1 MSGTGSNAPR
11 AGRGVIK
18 RDADEAMRLARN
30 LARNTGYWVFPCR
43 LDKRPGGDGWPER
56 ASTDSETIGK
66 LWCDHPGPLVGIV
79 CGERSGI
86 DVLDLDRKYEEAS
99 AWYYAHRDR
108 LPPTRTFRT
117 RSGGAHLYFRH
128 ALGVRNSASKIAPGI
143 DVRGEGGFIVAWFV
157 AGLPCLDPS
166 PPAPWPPWLLKLIL
180 PAPAPAQRPQHK
192 PPRTT
197 DAAIAGILQSVA
209 SAPEGQRNARLNWA
223 AYRLGARVVAGELG
237 RGEAEMLLAG
247 AAAAAGLPKPE
258 TGATIASGLKGAGA

>member
-1 MSGTGSNAPR
+1 MVRPPR
-11 AGRGVIK
+11 PIGR
-18 RDADEAMRLARN
+18 D
-30 LARNTGYWVFPCR
+30 
-43 LDKRPGGDGWPER
+43 
-56 ASTDSETIGK
+56 
-66 LWCDHPGPLVGIV
+66 V

-99 AWYYAHRDR
+99 AWYCAHRDR

-209 SAPEGQRNARLNWA
+209 SAPEGQRNARLT
-223 AYRLGARVVAGELG
+223 GPHTGSARAWWPGSSVVARL
-237 RGEAEMLLAG
+237 RCCWLVPPLRPVCRS
-247 AAAAAGLPKPE
+247 PKPAPPSPP
-258 TGATIASGLKGAGA
+258 G